1 MWRDIVV
8 GVVCVQSW
16 LTPAIGAGNG
26 RHNESAVH
34 IAELGCAILERA
46 ELGDRR
52 RLTFSWRNTCGFQ
65 IILSW
70 RSRGDDGASITG
82 TVIVPP
88 QESIEAECSMCA
100 FPDWTESRLSPETS
114 ATRL

>member
-8 GVVCVQSW
+8 GVVCAQLS
-16 LTPAIGAGNG
+16 LTPAIGSGIGG
-26 RHNESAVH
+26 RNEAAVH
-34 IAELGCAILERA
+34 VAELGCAILERV
-46 ELGDRR
+46 ELGDGR

-70 RSRGDDGASITG
+70 RSRADDGASITG

-88 QESIEAECSMCA
+88 QESVAAECSMCA
-100 FPDWTESRLSPETS
+100 FPDWTESRQSPETS